1 MWIIKTDV
9 IQPLGVIFS
18 DTAPN
23 FAKCN
28 AIVCSNCWAPCM
40 HLKQLSVLMPR
51 GHWVELRGLFRHWA
65 QRGADQLQQRH
76 PRAIWSSPAAG
87 STLPM
92 GTEGTLRT
100 SEAEPWG
107 RGEDKHPAP
116 RLREQS
122 NPGHPGW
129 SMLLT
134 WKMHYF
140 FWVLRSIRGLHV
152 QQCSGLKQAWRGTWL
167 PVKGV
172 TWAGVVSPLPALNP
186 WTC

>member
-1 MWIIKTDV
+1 MWIIKTEV

-18 DTAPN
+18 DMAPN

-28 AIVCSNCWAPCM
+28 AIICSNCWAPCM
-40 HLKQLSVLMPR
+40 HLKQMLVLMPR
-51 GHWVELRGLFRHWA
+51 GHWVELRGLFGHWA
-65 QRGADQLQQRH
+65 QMGAAPLQGNLVLTSCRKH
-76 PRAIWSSPAAG
+76 PTHAF
-87 STLPM
+87 
-92 GTEGTLRT
+92 TLRT

-107 RGEDKHPAP
+107 RGEDKYPAP

-129 SMLLT
+129 SMMLT

-152 QQCSGLKQAWRGTWL
+152 QQCSSLKQAWWGTWL

-172 TWAGVVSPLPALNP
+172 IWAGVVSPLPAPNP